1 MDIAARSS
9 RMLPRALACAFIVVA
24 ALVCAF
30 AWPGAAQAVPGTITG
45 AVTEAGTG
53 VPIVGAKVEVWRFVD
68 SEYWTWDGFTA
79 FTDLT
84 GTFSAPAG
92 VAGEYALKF
101 IATGFSSITFGPEGP
116 QPAAVFYVGD
126 GETVVRDAEMSPL
139 APAIAGRL
147 TGPTGTGFSSAI
159 VRLYQSKI
167 QSETPYWAMLETAVP
182 NANGQWAFYELPA
195 GTYRVGFHPDTDAFI
210 AEYYDN
216 QPTIDAADDIVYSPP
231 AQQTGIDAQLAAA
244 PRSIAGTVTASGGVP
259 VAGCFASVYHWVEY
273 EFDPELSGWEQV
285 RQTLTAADG
294 SYAFYSLPNDTYR
307 VGFSKAGL
315 GAEFYNDKPS
325 IDAADDIVY
334 SGSPRLGISALLS
347 TYGPDTYEPDDTA
360 LTARAIAVDSAV
372 QTRTIAPAAN
382 EDWVTFGGTAGIT
395 YSIETTFTDGSS
407 TDTLLELFG
416 ADGTTLLTSDDD
428 GNGSGFSRIEYT
440 PSTSGAL
447 FVRVRGALAGTVGA
461 YGLRVANVMD
471 TTPPSVVSNAVESY
485 AGTATIQISAV
496 DARSSIAHVAW
507 RLDGGATQTVAATST
522 TVQTSVTGQHSL
534 AFWAADT
541 AGNISP
547 ASVATFTITAEE
559 PPPPPGDTT
568 PPTVSTDAVAS
579 YVGTATVEVS
589 AVDTGS
595 GVVEVSY
602 RLDAAATVTVP
613 GDAATV
619 VTSVLGG
626 HTLRCS
632 AIDASGNVA
641 PAMIENFTVTADEP
655 PPTGDVTPPSVTA
668 SVAPLSVGTATVALS
683 ATDASSG
690 VVSVSWKLDA
700 LATVTVPGSS
710 ANAVVTSIG
719 AHLLDYWATDGAGN
733 VAAPKTVGF
742 TVTSPGLPPV
752 VAEQLAGSTRYQTA
766 LMASQL
772 AYPTGLDPSGPRTV
786 VVATGAN
793 WPDAL
798 GGATLAGALRAP
810 ILLSDPLVLSAG
822 VAQEIDRLGA
832 TRAIV
837 LGGTGAVSSA
847 VESQLNNQLGDAFV
861 ERIGGSTRY
870 QTAELVADRAR
881 ETLGFAWDGTV
892 LVATGAAFPDALA
905 AAPLA
910 AGFGWPLLLEGPG
923 GLSAASKAFV
933 ADGVSAAVVL
943 GGTGAVSPG
952 TQAYLAG
959 ELGAGAVM
967 RIAGATRYQTASG
980 IAQYGVD
987 SGFHWDGVA
996 IATGQN
1002 FPDALAG
1009 GVLQGASQSV
1019 MLLTTSAQ
1027 LDPSAR
1033 AALEANRNDINTVT
1047 YLGGDGAVSPAVRA
1061 AVGDALR
1068 P

>member
-1 MDIAARSS
+1 MDIATRSS
-9 RMLPRALACAFIVVA
+9 RMLPRALACAFVILVA
-24 ALVCAF
+24 LTCVF
-30 AWPGAAQAVPGTITG
+30 AWPTAAQAVPGTITG
-45 AVTEAGTG
+45 TVTEAGSG

-68 SEYWTWDGFTA
+68 SEYWGNEYIA

-84 GTFSAPAG
+84 GGFSAPAG
-92 VAGEYALKF
+92 VAGDYALKF

-126 GETVVRDAEMSPL
+126 GQTVVRDAEMSPL
-139 APAIAGRL
+139 APAITGRL
-147 TGPTGTGFSSAI
+147 TGPTGSGFSDGL

-167 QSETPYWAMLETAVP
+167 QSETPYWAELETAVP

-195 GTYRVGFHPDTDAFI
+195 GAYRVGFHPNTDAFI
-210 AEYYDN
+210 GEYYN
-216 QPTIDAADDIVYSPP
+216 NAPSIDAAGDIVYSPP
-231 AQQTGIDAQLAAA
+231 TPRTGIDAQLAAA
-244 PRSIAGTVTASGGVP
+244 PRSIAGTVTSSGGVP
-259 VAGCFASVYHWVEY
+259 VPGCFVSAYHWVEY
-273 EFDPELSGWEQV
+273 ELDPELSGWEQV
-285 RQTLTAADG
+285 RQTQTAANG

-307 VGFSKAGL
+307 VGFAKAGL
-315 GAEFYNDKPS
+315 GAEYYNDKPA
-325 IDAADDIVY
+325 IDAADDVVY
-334 SGSPRLGISALLS
+334 SGSPRLGISALLGS
-347 TYGPDTYEPDDTA
+347 YGPDAYEPDDTA
-360 LTARAIAVDSAV
+360 LTARAIAVGSAA

-382 EDWVTFGGTAGIT
+382 EDWVTFGATAGVT
-395 YSIETTFTDGSS
+395 YSIATTFTDGSS

-447 FVRVRGALAGTVGA
+447 FVRVRGALAGSVGA
-461 YGLRVANVMD
+461 YGLRVANVPD

-485 AGTATIQISAV
+485 VGTATIQISAV
-496 DARSSIAHVAW
+496 DARSSIAYVAW
-507 RLDGGATQTVAATST
+507 RLDGGATQTVSATST
-522 TVQTSVTGQHSL
+522 TVQTTVTGPHSL
-534 AFWAADT
+534 VFWAADT
-541 AGNISP
+541 AGNISS
-547 ASVATFTITAEE
+547 ASLAAFTITAEE

-579 YVGTATVEVS
+579 YVGTATIEVS
-589 AVDTGS
+589 AVDSGS
-595 GVVEVSY
+595 GVVEVRY
-602 RLDAAATVTVP
+602 RLDTAATVTVS

-619 VTSVLGG
+619 VTSVLGA
-626 HTLRCS
+626 HTLRAS
-632 AIDASGNVA
+632 AIDASGNVT
-641 PAMIENFTVTADEP
+641 PAVINNFTVTADGP
-655 PPTGDVTPPSVTA
+655 PPPGDVTPPNVTA
-668 SVAPLSVGTATVALS
+668 TVAPSSVGTATVALS

-690 VVSVSWKLDA
+690 VVSVSWRLDG
-700 LATVTVPGSS
+700 LSTQTVPGSS
-710 ANAVVTSIG
+710 ANVVVTSIG
-719 AHLLDYWATDGAGN
+719 AHSLSYWATDGASN
-733 VAAPKTVGF
+733 VAAPKTANF
-742 TVTSPGLPPV
+742 TVTSTGLPPV

-772 AYPTGLDPSGPRTV
+772 AYPAGLDPSGPRTV
-786 VVATGAN
+786 VIATGAN

-810 ILLSDPLVLSAG
+810 ILLSDPQVLSAG
-822 VAQEIDRLGA
+822 VAQEITRLGA

-837 LGGTGAVSSA
+837 LGGTGAVSLA
-847 VESQLNNQLGDAFV
+847 VESQLNVQLGDAFV

-933 ADGVSAAVVL
+933 SDGVVEAVIL
-943 GGTGAVSPG
+943 GGTGAVTPA
-952 TQAYLAG
+952 TQTYLTGQLGPSAVTRLAG
-959 ELGAGAVM
+959 P
-967 RIAGATRYQTASG
+967 TRYQTAAA

-1009 GVLQGASQSV
+1009 GVLQGANQSI
-1019 MLLTTSAQ
+1019 MLLTPSAQ